1 MRPEIEEAIQKSAQ
15 KAAEVIGFSLLFL
28 VLLGPLVGI
37 GWDML
42 GAVFPW
48 RDDLVIVV
56 LGACYL
62 VAAIVLTKGFIVVA
76 QSKGY
81 YREGKVGWLWFLGV
95 FATPIALGLLVL
107 SLPSK
112 DGAEVLGAVRGGTD
126 GAASSVPPAEAELP
140 EF

>member
-28 VLLGPLVGI
+28 VLLGPLIGI
-37 GWDML
+37 GWGVL
-42 GAVFPW
+42 GVVFPW
-48 RDDLVIVV
+48 RDYLVIAALSV
-56 LGACYL
+56 CYL
-62 VAAIVLTKGFIVVA
+62 VAAIALTKGFIVVA

-81 YREGKVGWLWFLGV
+81 YREGNAGWLWFLGV

-112 DGAEVLGAVRGGTD
+112 DGAEGLGVIRGGAD
-126 GAASSVPPAEAELP
+126 GAAPAAPPTESELP